1 LCLAS
6 SARPG
11 GIALH
16 LAAPSA
22 ATARIPPRH
31 GAVRDAGARAMA
43 LRIGDIADTSQ
54 LLDSPWRRRKQPQ
67 RKPPP
72 HYRRRNIAGR
82 CRLPYREEGA
92 VLNLVTPTHHSY
104 GSGLHR
110 SPSHRSPS
118 NALDQHLRSPT
129 RRMVTP
135 ARRVG
140 SSWRSRER
148 PARHRS
154 GAGSSPGRTNRLHAE
169 CPPRHRNE
177 SRPDRKSLGYE
188 SAGRP
193 FIGHQPKRT
202 DVSPRHR

>member
-1 LCLAS
+1 MTGSEAAGQYADRGRRSEPRNHRGDHRGLGHYHFGDS
-6 SARPG
+6 DSATDLDRP
-11 GIALH
+11 H
-16 LAAPSA
+16 
-22 ATARIPPRH
+22 TARRSAC
-31 GAVRDAGARAMA
+31 GTTANACRNRDDCRA
-43 LRIGDIADTSQ
+43 
-54 LLDSPWRRRKQPQ
+54 
-67 RKPPP
+67 
-72 HYRRRNIAGR
+72 
-82 CRLPYREEGA
+82 
-92 VLNLVTPTHHSY
+92 
-104 GSGLHR
+104 GSGLHC

-118 NALDQHLRSPT
+118 NALDQHLSSPT

-177 SRPDRKSLGYE
+177 SRPDRKSLGYG